1 MTFAKVTQG
10 HSSTYDEAQWMIV
23 RPCMGQSRTFS
34 EIQVRESRIVRRAF
48 DAAVE
53 AVVVGIFSSAV
64 STEKTRIMGL
74 PYTGV
79 ANFGNVYNLAT
90 QYPSETNGQ
99 NSYCRR

>member
-1 MTFAKVTQG
+1 MV
-10 HSSTYDEAQWMIV
+10 HSKAVHGPVSYIFRDM
-23 RPCMGQSRTFS
+23 RRY
-34 EIQVRESRIVRRAF
+34 RYESRALFDVHF

-53 AVVVGIFSSAV
+53 AVVVGIFSNAV

-79 ANFGNVYNLAT
+79 ANFGDVYNLAT